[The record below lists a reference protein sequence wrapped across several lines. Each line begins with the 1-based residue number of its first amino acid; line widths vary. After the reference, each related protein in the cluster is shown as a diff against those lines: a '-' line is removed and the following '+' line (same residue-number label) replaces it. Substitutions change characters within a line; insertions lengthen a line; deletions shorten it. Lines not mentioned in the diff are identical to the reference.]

1 MKKVFPV
8 MAFVAITVVCQ
19 AAPVS
24 FAKARQTAVNFWN
37 SYHPTSVKPVDDMLL
52 RQLPDMPHLY
62 VFTTGADGYVVV
74 SADDCVRP
82 VLAYSFD
89 SPFPEELHPGL
100 RYWLGGYEAQIAEA
114 VELGVPPTSE
124 AVSQWKNLE
133 SVPPQPL
140 TATLIPTM
148 LRTRWN
154 QSSPYN
160 NLCPYDSAGR
170 FRTVVGCVATAMA
183 QVMKY
188 WNHPSC
194 GNGSHS
200 YDHWAYGTL
209 SADFGQTDYMWDD
222 MTTSLDFTSQHR
234 EINAIAT
241 LSYHCGVAVDMGYGE
256 SSGAWT
262 ICYGGQYDYITVC
275 SETAFVNHFKY
286 SPDLH
291 GEERYHF
298 NDSLWIGMIDADLAA
313 GRPIIYTGSDST
325 GAHAFV
331 LDGSDTNDFYH
342 FNWGWGGYGDGY
354 YLMSNLAPGS
364 GGAGG
369 NATYTFNRHQT
380 AIFHLE
386 PGEETFYEAEIY
398 DTVCSGTSTYTF
410 HNYVFTATNGATY
423 TATHLDTIYT
433 IHLAVIGRRNAYL
446 DPNGAE
452 GMKYAEQFCP
462 VKGFTLPNCTFTH
475 DSLPFLGWCLNKE
488 GRDTLYQPGQVA
500 HIRSPRTFYAIWVEP
515 EPFVGI
521 APVSGDD
528 CRLWP
533 NPASS
538 SINLSLRN
546 ADRTEAQLVD
556 AMGRVVSRTAV
567 VDGKAEIPLEGL
579 PNGPY
584 IIRVTTGD
592 GQYIKRI
599 IKQ

>member
-1 MKKVFPV
+1 MKKVFFV
-8 MAFVAITVVCQ
+8 MAIVAVTAMCQ
-19 AAPVS
+19 AAPVP

-37 SYHPTSVKPVDDMLL
+37 TYHPASVKPVDDMSF
-52 RQLPDMPHLY
+52 RQLSAMPHLY
-62 VFTTGADGYVVV
+62 VFTTANDGYVVV

-89 SPFPEELHPGL
+89 SPFPEELHPSL

-114 VELGVPPTSE
+114 VELGIPATAEVKAMWTRF
-124 AVSQWKNLE
+124 E

-140 TATLIPTM
+140 TSIVIPKM
-148 LRTRWN
+148 LQTKWN

-160 NLCPYDSAGR
+160 TYCPYDTVGQ

-188 WNHPSC
+188 WNHPSF

-222 MTTSLDFTSQHR
+222 MTNTLDMMSQHR
-234 EINAIAT
+234 EIDAVAT
-241 LSYHCGVAVDMGYGE
+241 LSYHCGVAVDMEYGE
-256 SSGAWT
+256 SSGAYT
-262 ICYGGQYDYITVC
+262 ICYGGQYSSITVC

-291 GEERYHF
+291 GEERVHF
-298 NDSLWIGMIDADLAA
+298 NDSVWISMIDADLVA
-313 GRPIIYTGSDST
+313 GRPIIYTGSDAT
-325 GAHAFV
+325 GGHAFV
-331 LDGSDTNDFYH
+331 LDGSNDEDFYH

-386 PGEETFYEAEIY
+386 PVEEQFYEAEIY
-398 DTVCSGTSTYTF
+398 DTVCAGTSVYNF
-410 HNYVFTATNGATY
+410 HNYSFTVANGATY

-433 IHLAVIGRRNAYL
+433 IHLAVISRRNAYL

-452 GMKYAEQFCP
+452 GMKYAESFCP
-462 VKGFTLPNCTFTH
+462 AKGYVLPNCTFTH
-475 DSLPFLGWCLNKE
+475 DSLPFLGWCLNKT
-488 GRDTLYQPGQVA
+488 GRDTIYQPGQVA
-500 HIRSPRTFYAIWVEP
+500 YIRVPRTFYAIWTLP
-515 EPFVGI
+515 EDTVGI
-521 APVSGDD
+521 TIVDD
-528 CRLWP
+528 GNCSLWP
-533 NPASS
+533 NPATS

-546 ADRTEAQLVD
+546 ADRAEAQLVN
-556 AMGRVVSRTAV
+556 AMGRVVSRTAL

-579 PNGPY
+579 PSGPY
-584 IIRVTTGD
+584 IVRVTTET